1 MFDNDPA
8 KRLTLSEVYSNSWVR
23 GKTAT
28 REQIKEVLDI
38 RRSMM
43 KERIVQISQ
52 TATKGR
58 IGGVFKNRGAFNN
71 RVIMRSKEKEDMI
84 KKPFLTKTS
93 EVVQEEKKQEI
104 KKDSNS
110 NLTSLN

>member
-28 REQIKEVLDI
+28 KEQIKEVLDI

-58 IGGVFKNRGAFNN
+58 IGGVFKKRGAFNQ
-71 RVIMRSKEKEDMI
+71 RVIMRPKENEGMI
-84 KKPFLTKTS
+84 KKPCVTETT
-93 EVVQEEKKQEI
+93 EVIQEEKKQEI

-110 NLTSLN
+110 NPTSLN

>member
-28 REQIKEVLDI
+28 KEQIKEVLDI

-43 KERIVQISQ
+43 KQKVVQISR
-52 TATKGR
+52 TAFKGK
-58 IGGVFKNRGAFNN
+58 IGGVFKNRGVFN
-71 RVIMRSKEKEDMI
+71 RGIMKPKENDDMN
-84 KKPFLTKTS
+84 KKPCLAETS
-93 EVVQEEKKQEI
+93 EAVQEETKQ
-104 KKDSNS
+104 KTKQNQSSNPT
-110 NLTSLN
+110 LLH

>member
-28 REQIKEVLDI
+28 KEQIKEVLDI

-43 KERIVQISQ
+43 KQRIVQISQ
-52 TATKGR
+52 TAIKGR
-58 IGGVFKNRGAFNN
+58 IGGVFKNRVAFN
-71 RVIMRSKEKEDMI
+71 RVVVRQKKNEDMI
-84 KKPFLTKTS
+84 KKPCLTETNKI
-93 EVVQEEKKQEI
+93 VQEEKKQEI
-104 KKDSNS
+104 KTDPNF
-110 NLTSLN
+110 NMTSLN